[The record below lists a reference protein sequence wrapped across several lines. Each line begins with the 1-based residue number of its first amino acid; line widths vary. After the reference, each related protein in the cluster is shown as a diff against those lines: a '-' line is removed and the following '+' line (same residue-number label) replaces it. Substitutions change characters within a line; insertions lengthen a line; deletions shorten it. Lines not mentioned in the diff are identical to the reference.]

1 MKVAKRDEFE
11 LIERITDNSIVDESS
26 VVVGV
31 GDDCAVYEAS
41 PRMHQLISTDMMV
54 EGIHFAPETMT
65 YYDAGYRLGAANISD
80 IAAMGGIPKQIVA
93 SIAMPKTFPETSIV
107 DVYDGLKAICTE
119 YDVNLI
125 GGDTVSTTG
134 PLTLSV
140 TIIGEVPRDQAVLR
154 SGAKSGDVVFISGP
168 LGLSNVG
175 LKVLLD
181 PKLLETELKSTI
193 PGDFTR
199 PFAIA
204 EDAHR
209 RPHPQVECGIMV
221 RQANGHAL
229 NDISDGLASE
239 LHEIAEASGVTIHI
253 DESKLPIH
261 PDVALYA
268 KMTNTSPYDPMW
280 YGGEDFQ
287 LVGTIS
293 ENDLPSIA
301 KQVTVI
307 GKVLKGEP
315 QVLATNPEGRERKI
329 LKKGYNHFSN

>member
-11 LIERITDNSIVDESS
+11 LIARITDNSIVDESS

-181 PKLLETELKSTI
+181 PMM
-193 PGDFTR
+193 TR
-199 PFAIA
+199 EAMAKVNDDYDTPFSEAIRV
-204 EDAHR
+204 HHK
-209 RPHPQVECGIMV
+209 PHPQVECGIMV